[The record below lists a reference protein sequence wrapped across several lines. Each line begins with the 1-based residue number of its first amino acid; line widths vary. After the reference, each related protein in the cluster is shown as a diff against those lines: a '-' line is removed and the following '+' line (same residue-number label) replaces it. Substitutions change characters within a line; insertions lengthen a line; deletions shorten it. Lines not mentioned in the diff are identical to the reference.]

1 MIHLVKL
8 KVSDMILKE
17 AAMFKSL
24 ILSEL
29 KKQKEALSI
38 PYEAIATRS
47 GLGIATVK
55 RAFSGHDISL
65 DTLDKIAVAL
75 GCEIAIKPKQSA
87 KALYQAQIEKK
98 AHEIVNRVIQTSA
111 LENQSP
117 RSEAQNKML
126 SQAKAMISKMPK
138 SQVWA

>member
-1 MIHLVKL
+1 M
-8 KVSDMILKE
+8 MLKE
-17 AAMFKSL
+17 VAMFKTL

-38 PYEAIATRS
+38 PYEAIASRS

-75 GCEIAIKPKQSA
+75 GCEIAIKPKKSP

-98 AHEIVNRVIQTSA
+98 AQEIVNRVIHTSA
-111 LENQSP
+111 LEDQLP
-117 RSEAQNKML
+117 RSEAQTKML
-126 SQAKAMISKMPK
+126 TQAKAMIAKMPK

>member
-1 MIHLVKL
+1 
-8 KVSDMILKE
+8 MILKE
-17 AAMFKSL
+17 ATMFKSL

-38 PYEAIATRS
+38 PYEAIASRS

-55 RAFSGHDISL
+55 RALSGNDISL
-65 DTLDKIAVAL
+65 DTLDKIAVAF

>member
-1 MIHLVKL
+1 
-8 KVSDMILKE
+8 MILKE
-17 AAMFKSL
+17 ANMFKSL

-117 RSEAQNKML
+117 RSEAQNKMF

>member
-1 MIHLVKL
+1 
-8 KVSDMILKE
+8 MILKE
-17 AAMFKSL
+17 ATMFKSL

-29 KKQKEALSI
+29 KKQKEALFI
-38 PYEAIATRS
+38 PYESIASRS

-55 RAFSGHDISL
+55 RAFLGQDISL
-65 DTLDKIAVAL
+65 DSLDKIAVAL

-117 RSEAQNKML
+117 RSEVQNKMFF
-126 SQAKAMISKMPK
+126 QAKAMISKMPK

>member
-1 MIHLVKL
+1 
-8 KVSDMILKE
+8 
-17 AAMFKSL
+17 MFKTL

-38 PYEAIATRS
+38 SYEAIASRS

-87 KALYQAQIEKK
+87 KALYHAQIEKK
-98 AHEIVNRVIQTSA
+98 AKEIVDRVIQTSA

>member
-1 MIHLVKL
+1 
-8 KVSDMILKE
+8 MILKE
-17 AAMFKSL
+17 VVMFKSL

-126 SQAKAMISKMPK
+126 TQAKAMIAKMPK

>member
-1 MIHLVKL
+1 
-8 KVSDMILKE
+8 MILKE
-17 AAMFKSL
+17 ATMFKTL

-38 PYEAIATRS
+38 PYEAIASRS

-87 KALYQAQIEKK
+87 KVLYQAQIEKK
-98 AHEIVNRVIQTSA
+98 AQEIVSRVIQTSA
-111 LENQSP
+111 LEKQAPSI
-117 RSEAQNKML
+117 EAQKKIL
-126 SQAKAMISKMPK
+126 SEAKAMIAKMPK
-138 SQVWA
+138 SKVWA

>member
-1 MIHLVKL
+1 
-8 KVSDMILKE
+8 
-17 AAMFKSL
+17 MFKTL

-29 KKQKEALSI
+29 KKQKDALSI
-38 PYEAIATRS
+38 PYESIATRS

-65 DTLDKIAVAL
+65 DTLDKIAIAL
-75 GCEIAIKPKQSA
+75 GCEIAIKPTQSP
-87 KALYQAQIEKK
+87 KSLYQAQIEKK

-117 RSEAQNKML
+117 RNEAQNKMF

-138 SQVWA
+138 SQIWA

>member
-1 MIHLVKL
+1 
-8 KVSDMILKE
+8 
-17 AAMFKSL
+17 MFKSL

-38 PYEAIATRS
+38 PYEAIASRS

-55 RAFSGHDISL
+55 RAFTGHDISL

-87 KALYQAQIEKK
+87 KTLYQAQIDKK
-98 AHEIVNRVIQTSA
+98 AQEIVNRVVQTSA

-117 RSEAQNKML
+117 RSEAQQKMFL
-126 SQAKAMISKMPK
+126 QAKSMIAKMPK

>member
-1 MIHLVKL
+1 
-8 KVSDMILKE
+8 
-17 AAMFKSL
+17 MFKSL

-38 PYEAIATRS
+38 PYEAIASRS

-55 RAFSGHDISL
+55 RAFTGQDISL
-65 DTLDKIAVAL
+65 DSLDKIAVAL

-87 KALYQAQIEKK
+87 KVLYQAQIEKK
-98 AHEIVNRVIQTSA
+98 ANEIVNRVIQTSA

-117 RSEAQNKML
+117 SDEAKKKML
-126 SQAKAMISKMPK
+126 TQAKAMIAKMPK
-138 SQVWA
+138 SQIWE

>member
-1 MIHLVKL
+1 M
-8 KVSDMILKE
+8 LKE
-17 AAMFKSL
+17 VAMFKSL

-38 PYEAIATRS
+38 PYEAIASRA
-47 GLGIATVK
+47 GVGVATVK

-75 GCEIAIKPKQSA
+75 GCEIAIKPKQSP

-98 AHEIVNRVIQTSA
+98 AQEIVKRVIHTSA
-111 LENQSP
+111 LEAQSP

-126 SQAKAMISKMPK
+126 SQAKAMIAKMPK
-138 SQVWA
+138 SQIWA

>member
-1 MIHLVKL
+1 
-8 KVSDMILKE
+8 MILKE
-17 AAMFKSL
+17 VTMFKSL

-38 PYEAIATRS
+38 PYEAIASRS

-75 GCEIAIKPKQSA
+75 GCEITIKPKQSP

-98 AHEIVNRVIQTSA
+98 AQEIVNRVIQTSA

-117 RSEAQNKML
+117 SDGAKKKMFI
-126 SQAKAMISKMPK
+126 QAKAMISKIPK
-138 SQVWA
+138 SKVWA

>member
-1 MIHLVKL
+1 
-8 KVSDMILKE
+8 
-17 AAMFKSL
+17 MFKSL

-87 KALYQAQIEKK
+87 KVLYQAQIEKK

-117 RSEAQNKML
+117 SDEAKKKMFT
-126 SQAKAMISKMPK
+126 QTKAMIAKMPK
-138 SQVWA
+138 SRIWI

>member
-1 MIHLVKL
+1 
-8 KVSDMILKE
+8 MILKE
-17 AAMFKSL
+17 ATMFKIL

-38 PYEAIATRS
+38 PYEAIASRS

-65 DTLDKIAVAL
+65 DSLDKIAVAL

-87 KALYQAQIEKK
+87 KALYQAQIEKR

-117 RSEAQNKML
+117 SDEAQKKML
-126 SQAKAMISKMPK
+126 IQAKAMIAKMSK

>member
-1 MIHLVKL
+1 
-8 KVSDMILKE
+8 MILKE
-17 AAMFKSL
+17 VNMFKAL

-29 KKQKEALSI
+29 KKRKEALSI
-38 PYEAIATRS
+38 PYEAISSRA
-47 GLGIATVK
+47 GIGIATVK
-55 RAFSGHDISL
+55 RAFAGHDISL

-75 GCEIAIKPKQSA
+75 DCEISIKPVHSP

-98 AHEIVNRVIQTSA
+98 AYEIVNRVIQTSA

-117 RSEAQNKML
+117 RSVTQTKML
-126 SQAKAMISKMPK
+126 TQAKAMISKMPK

>member
-1 MIHLVKL
+1 M
-8 KVSDMILKE
+8 LKE
-17 AAMFKSL
+17 ATMFKTL

-38 PYEAIATRS
+38 PYEAIASRS

>member
-1 MIHLVKL
+1 
-8 KVSDMILKE
+8 MILKE
-17 AAMFKSL
+17 VTMFKTL
-24 ILSEL
+24 ILTEL

-38 PYEAIATRS
+38 PYEAIASRS

-117 RSEAQNKML
+117 RSEAQNKMF

>member
-1 MIHLVKL
+1 M
-8 KVSDMILKE
+8 E
-17 AAMFKSL
+17 ASMFKAL

-29 KKQKEALSI
+29 KKRKKALSI
-38 PYEAIATRS
+38 PYEAISSRA
-47 GLGIATVK
+47 GIGIATVK
-55 RAFSGHDISL
+55 RAFTGHDISL

-75 GCEIAIKPKQSA
+75 DCEISIKPVHSP

-117 RSEAQNKML
+117 RSATQTKML
-126 SQAKAMISKMPK
+126 TQAKAMISKMPK

>member
-1 MIHLVKL
+1 
-8 KVSDMILKE
+8 
-17 AAMFKSL
+17 MFKSL

-38 PYEAIATRS
+38 PYEAIASRS

-65 DTLDKIAVAL
+65 DSLDKIAVAL

-87 KALYQAQIEKK
+87 KALYQEQIEKK

-117 RSEAQNKML
+117 SDEAQKKML
-126 SQAKAMISKMPK
+126 IQAKAMIAKMPK
-138 SQVWA
+138 SQIWA

>member
-1 MIHLVKL
+1 MIP
-8 KVSDMILKE
+8 KE
-17 AAMFKSL
+17 VTMFKSL
-24 ILSEL
+24 ILIEL

-38 PYEAIATRS
+38 PYENIASRS

-55 RAFSGHDISL
+55 RAFSGHDISF

-75 GCEIAIKPKQSA
+75 GCEIAIKSKQSP

-98 AHEIVNRVIQTSA
+98 AHEIVERVIQTSA

-117 RSEAQNKML
+117 RSEAQIKML
-126 SQAKAMISKMPK
+126 SQAKAMIAKMPK

>member
-1 MIHLVKL
+1 
-8 KVSDMILKE
+8 MILKE
-17 AAMFKSL
+17 ATMFKSL

-38 PYEAIATRS
+38 PYEAIASRS
-47 GLGIATVK
+47 GLGIATIK

-75 GCEIAIKPKQSA
+75 GCEIAIKPKQST
-87 KALYQAQIEKK
+87 KALYKAQIEKK
-98 AHEIVNRVIQTSA
+98 AQEIVNNVIQTSA
-111 LENQSP
+111 LENQLPSN
-117 RSEAQNKML
+117 EARKKML
-126 SQAKAMISKMPK
+126 TQAKAMIAKMPK

>member
-1 MIHLVKL
+1 MIHLLEL

-17 AAMFKSL
+17 VTMFKSL

-38 PYEAIATRS
+38 PYEAIASRS

-111 LENQSP
+111 LENQLP
-117 RSEAQNKML
+117 RSEVQTKML

-138 SQVWA
+138 SQIWA

>member
-1 MIHLVKL
+1 
-8 KVSDMILKE
+8 
-17 AAMFKSL
+17 MFKSL

-38 PYEAIATRS
+38 PYEAIASRS

-98 AHEIVNRVIQTSA
+98 AYEIVSRVIQTSA

-117 RSEAQNKML
+117 RSEAQTKML
-126 SQAKAMISKMPK
+126 SQAKAMIAKMPK

>member
-1 MIHLVKL
+1 M
-8 KVSDMILKE
+8 MLKE
-17 AAMFKSL
+17 VIMFKSL

-38 PYEAIATRS
+38 PYEAIASRA
-47 GLGIATVK
+47 GVGIATVK

-75 GCEIAIKPKQSA
+75 GCEIAIKPKQSP
-87 KALYQAQIEKK
+87 KALYQAQIDKK
-98 AHEIVNRVIQTSA
+98 AQEIVSRVIHTSA
-111 LENQSP
+111 LEAQSP
-117 RSEAQNKML
+117 RSETQSKML
-126 SQAKAMISKMPK
+126 SQAKAMIAKMPK

>member
-1 MIHLVKL
+1 
-8 KVSDMILKE
+8 
-17 AAMFKSL
+17 MFKPL

-38 PYEAIATRS
+38 PYEAIASRA
-47 GLGIATVK
+47 GVGVATVK

-75 GCEIAIKPKQSA
+75 GCEIAIKPKQSP

-98 AHEIVNRVIQTSA
+98 AQEIVNRVIHTSA
-111 LENQSP
+111 LENQVPSD
-117 RSEAQNKML
+117 EAKKKML
-126 SQAKAMISKMPK
+126 AQAKKMISKMTK